1 MPSVIQPAMG
11 LGDALMA
18 QASAET
24 DDERKKRLAQMQ
36 LQQKTG
42 MGPLSSMMGS
52 TRQGALSSVYGGAY

>member
-36 LQQKTG
+36 QQKIG
-42 MGPLSSMMGS
+42 VSPLSSMMGS